1 VRVMSNGVMSNAVT
15 LRATA
20 VRAVVE
26 ARHVLGW
33 SQRKLAEQASTS
45 PSFVSR
51 FERNVRQAVTL
62 EATERLFEALG
73 NRAELRAELPVVD
86 GDRRQV
92 DAVHA
97 WACGYVG
104 RRLASL
110 GWDVRHEVEVGS
122 GRFRGWIDVMG
133 YRALDRSLLT
143 SEIKTDLPD
152 VGGLQRTTGWYEREA
167 WATARRLGWRP
178 VRQVAAV
185 LALDSSVVEARIR
198 ANHAL
203 IAASFPGR
211 AAALATWLEQP
222 GAAPPGRCLAL
233 IDPASRGRQWLRPSR
248 ADGRRSPSR
257 YINYADAAE
266 RLRRARP

>member
-1 VRVMSNGVMSNAVT
+1 MPSHLT
-15 LRATA
+15 LRAAA

-33 SQRKLAEQASTS
+33 SQRKLAERAGTS
-45 PSFVSR
+45 PNFVSR
-51 FERNVRQAVTL
+51 FERNVHQAVTL
-62 EATERLFEALG
+62 EATERLLEALG
-73 NRAELRAELPVVD
+73 VRAELRAELPIVD

-104 RRLASL
+104 RRLSYL

-133 YRALDRSLLT
+133 FRALDRSLLT

-152 VGGLQRTTGWYEREA
+152 VGGLQRTTSWYEREA
-167 WATARRLGWRP
+167 WAAARGFGWRP
-178 VRQVAAV
+178 VRQVVAV
-185 LALDSSVVEARIR
+185 LALDSAVVEDKIR
-198 ANHAL
+198 ANHGL

-211 AAALATWLEQP
+211 ATALAAWLQQP
-222 GAAPPGRCLAL
+222 GAVPPSRCLAL
-233 IDPASRGRQWLRPSR
+233 IDPAARGRQWLRPSR
-248 ADGRRSPSR
+248 VDGRRSPSR
-257 YINYADAAE
+257 YANYADAAE
-266 RLRRARP
+266 RVRRRER

>member
-1 VRVMSNGVMSNAVT
+1 MPSIMSLAE
-15 LRATA
+15 TA
-20 VRAVVE
+20 VRSVIE
-26 ARHVLGW
+26 ARKALGW
-33 SQRKLAEQASTS
+33 SQRRLAERAGTS
-45 PSFVSR
+45 PNFVSR

-73 NRAELRAELPVVD
+73 VRAELRAELPVVD

-97 WACGYVG
+97 WSCGYVG
-104 RRLASL
+104 RRLGYL

-133 YRALDRSLLT
+133 FRALDRSLLT

-167 WATARRLGWRP
+167 WAAARRFGWRP
-178 VRQVAAV
+178 VRQVVAV
-185 LALDSSVVEARIR
+185 LALDSSVVEDRIR

-211 AAALATWLEQP
+211 AAALAAWLEQP
-222 GAAPPGRCLAL
+222 GAMPPGRCLAL
-233 IDPASRGRQWLRPSR
+233 IDPASRSRLWLRPSR
-248 ADGRRSPSR
+248 VDGRRSPSR
-257 YINYADAAE
+257 YVSYADAVE
-266 RLRRARP
+266 RLRHTRR

>member
-1 VRVMSNGVMSNAVT
+1 MSDRVT
-15 LRATA
+15 LHATA

-33 SQRKLAEQASTS
+33 SQRKLAERAGTS
-45 PSFVSR
+45 PNFVSR

-73 NRAELRAELPVVD
+73 IRAELRAELPVVD

-104 RRLASL
+104 RRLAHL

-122 GRFRGWIDVMG
+122 GRFRGWMDVMG

-143 SEIKTDLPD
+143 SEIKTGLPD
-152 VGGLQRTTGWYEREA
+152 VGALQRTTCWYEREA
-167 WATARRLGWRP
+167 WAAARRFGWRP
-178 VRQVAAV
+178 VRQVVAV
-185 LALDSSVVEARIR
+185 LALDSSEVEARIR
-198 ANHAL
+198 ANHSL

-211 AAALATWLEQP
+211 AAALAAWLQEP
-222 GAAPPGRCLAL
+222 GVTPGGRCLAL
-233 IDPASRGRQWLRPSR
+233 IDPASRARRWLRPCR

-257 YINYADAAE
+257 YVNYADAAE
-266 RLRRARP
+266 YLRRARP